1 MAALELG
8 LRRGCA
14 ELGLLDA
21 AAARADEVVV
31 VLGTAADVRR
41 PPLSE
46 QGVDAAVGAEQLN
59 RPVGRREPE
68 PRLEPPRAIV
78 QLGDGEAACGLGHR
92 THDGLSLRGR
102 ADAVGEC
109 ELACHAGENS

>member
-8 LRRGCA
+8 LRWRCA

-41 PPLSE
+41 AALSE
-46 QGVDAAVGAEQLN
+46 QGMDTPVRAQQLHGAI
-59 RPVGRREPE
+59 RRREPE

-102 ADAVGEC
+102 ADAVGE
-109 ELACHAGENS
+109 